1 MLFEKQS
8 WRKMTGMLSLCH
20 IELLKNWSLFLK
32 GLNRFCSCMSCLPPV
47 GFFCLQI
54 ILWCMYCRHVH
65 VCLYFCMYC
74 RHVHICLYFCMYC
87 IHIHVVCIS
96 VCIVYMYMY
105 VCISVCI
112 VYMYMYVCISVCI
125 YNVFVYSCCTWCLSS
140 INTIL
145 RKKILKTN
153 YICMKPKRSD
163 SVPKAGQHLQ
173 FCILKS
179 RTASVV

>member
-1 MLFEKQS
+1 M
-8 WRKMTGMLSLCH
+8 
-20 IELLKNWSLFLK
+20 FLHVI
-32 GLNRFCSCMSCLPPV
+32 FAPC
-47 GFFCLQI
+47 GFFSAYKLFYDVCI
-54 ILWCMYCRHVH
+54 VYMY
-65 VCLYFCMYC
+65 MY
-74 RHVHICLYFCMYC
+74 
-87 IHIHVVCIS
+87 VCIS
-96 VCIVYMYMY
+96 VCIVYMYMYVCISVCIVYIYMY